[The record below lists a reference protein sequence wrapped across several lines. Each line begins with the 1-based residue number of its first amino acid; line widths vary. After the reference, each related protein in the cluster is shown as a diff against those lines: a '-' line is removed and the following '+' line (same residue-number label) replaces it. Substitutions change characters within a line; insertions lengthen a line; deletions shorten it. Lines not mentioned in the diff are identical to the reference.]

1 MSHNKNGKTGYGQ
14 SGSRKVDG
22 FPAKVDGNI
31 SRQLRSHLIA
41 RPNEV
46 HEFLRNQYLTCLEG
60 CSSSG
65 IDAIFGEN
73 GGDGL
78 YPVFNPP
85 QDPIGDNKV
94 DYENGNNCFKYTIRR
109 KML

>member
-22 FPAKVDGNI
+22 FPARVDGNF

-46 HEFLRNQYLTCLEG
+46 HEFLRNQYLTCLG
-60 CSSSG
+60 SCSSSG
-65 IDAIFGEN
+65 IDKKY
-73 GGDGL
+73 L
-78 YPVFNPP
+78 V
-85 QDPIGDNKV
+85 NKV
-94 DYENGNNCFKYTIRR
+94 AMDCIQYLIHLKILLGRTR
-109 KML
+109 